1 MLAGWVMADI
11 DQIALDVARQ
21 FTHDNDPQRRAQ
33 LQVAVVEAIRACQ
46 APFPLVDLL
55 DVRNQLHVMAT
66 TVVPNFCDLA
76 AGLQADV
83 QALIDNH
90 RRAFPELIQ

>member
-1 MLAGWVMADI
+1 MTDI
-11 DQIALDVARQ
+11 DQIALDVARR
-21 FTHDNDPQRRAQ
+21 FTQDDEPQRRAQ
-33 LQVAVVEAIRACQ
+33 LQVAVVEAIRAGQ

-76 AGLQADV
+76 AGLQSQV
-83 QALIDNH
+83 QGLIDVH
-90 RRAFPELIQ
+90 RRREQP

>member
-1 MLAGWVMADI
+1 MFDI
-11 DQIALDVARQ
+11 DQIALEVARQ
-21 FTHDNDPQRRAQ
+21 FTQDDEPQRRAQ
-33 LQVAVVEAIRACQ
+33 LQVAVVEAIRAGQ
-46 APFPLVDLL
+46 APFPVVELL

-76 AGLQADV
+76 AGLQEDV

-90 RRAFPELIQ
+90 RRAFPEQMP